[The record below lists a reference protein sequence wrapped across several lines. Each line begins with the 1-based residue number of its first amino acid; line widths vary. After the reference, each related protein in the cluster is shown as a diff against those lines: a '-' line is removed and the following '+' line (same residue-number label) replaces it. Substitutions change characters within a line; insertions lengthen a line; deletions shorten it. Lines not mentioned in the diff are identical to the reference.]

1 MPAASP
7 ESRIKGS
14 AAASAQTPPT
24 TPASTSEET
33 LPVVRS
39 RRKCARLGM
48 IAGFSAAGTDST
60 PAVQAPIATKL
71 MCPNETTPE
80 LPTKTYSPTTIAT
93 LTSASVK

>member
-1 MPAASP
+1 
-7 ESRIKGS
+7 
-14 AAASAQTPPT
+14 
-24 TPASTSEET
+24 
-33 LPVVRS
+33 
-39 RRKCARLGM
+39 M

-93 LTSASVK
+93 FTSASVK